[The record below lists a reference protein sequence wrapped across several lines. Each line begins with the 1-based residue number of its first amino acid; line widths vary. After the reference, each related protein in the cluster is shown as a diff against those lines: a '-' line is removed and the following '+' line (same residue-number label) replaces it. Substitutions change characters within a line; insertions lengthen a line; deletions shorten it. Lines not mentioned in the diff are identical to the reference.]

1 MMSKLDELRALQS
14 SQQKKSI
21 LLFVLWNAILFTVTA
36 GTFFF
41 TNYFNEYPSFKLL
54 PLAFFLLGIP
64 LTKIYLFFRPKEF
77 CATVV
82 WINVVVELRK
92 KYLSGQAGVSLSAKQ
107 VKMMELI
114 VENERGKTIWFS
126 IPYRRD
132 YEKLRVGDR
141 VVILRFVNEILM
153 A

>member
-1 MMSKLDELRALQS
+1 M
-14 SQQKKSI
+14 
-21 LLFVLWNAILFTVTA
+21 
-36 GTFFF
+36 
-41 TNYFNEYPSFKLL
+41 
-54 PLAFFLLGIP
+54 
-64 LTKIYLFFRPKEF
+64 
-77 CATVV
+77 V
-82 WINVVVELRK
+82 WVNVVVELRK

-126 IPYRRD
+126 FPYRRE